1 MIQPMTNSQKTSQ
14 AASKSGKSKSTAGA
28 GERWN
33 KQELFESFA
42 ICTREAV
49 SNWESYFG
57 VEGLAEQVLGEP
69 VHACMNADQT
79 LRETNAW
86 KTLMCLFDYATEGVA
101 DDPDEMS
108 IVLDAASILKLI
120 STEMHWLSQEWDEI
134 VTMGDARYALG
145 DGMALDL
152 ERVALL
158 ANVDIR
164 TVRNAVSAG
173 ELTVIQAPKDDPFPR
188 RTPMVDNASA
198 RRWLYGRKGFKPT
211 ISNSSSENLA
221 LENVHTAADFGTFL
235 KKQRESIGLADS
247 AQKLTI
253 FHPCATAGTI
263 QQLEAGVFMLPL
275 DAVFRVAEFY
285 QLSKKALLECVM
297 RVFFSEELDTL
308 TDSLK

>member
-1 MIQPMTNSQKTSQ
+1 MIQSMTNSQKTSQ
-14 AASKSGKSKSTAGA
+14 AASKSGKSKSTTGA
-28 GERWN
+28 SERWN

-49 SNWESYFG
+49 SNWETFFG
-57 VEGLAEQVLGEP
+57 VEGLAEQVLSEP
-69 VHACMNADQT
+69 VHAFNNADNV
-79 LRETNAW
+79 LRESKAW
-86 KTLMCLFDYATEGVA
+86 KTLISFFDYTTEGVTA
-101 DDPDEMS
+101 GAEEMS
-108 IVLDAASILKLI
+108 IVLDAASILTLI
-120 STEMHWLSQEWDEI
+120 RTEMNQPSKQWDDLL
-134 VTMGDARYALG
+134 TMGDARYG
-145 DGMALDL
+145 LDEGNSLNL
-152 ERVALL
+152 EQVALL

-173 ELTVIQAPKDDPFPR
+173 DLVVEQGVI
-188 RTPMVDNASA
+188 DNAIA
-198 RRWLYGRKGFKPT
+198 RHWLHGRKGFKPT
-211 ISNSSSENLA
+211 VANSSSENLA
-221 LENVHTAADFGTFL
+221 LEDVRTAADFGAFL
-235 KKQRESIGLADS
+235 KKQRERIGLADS

-275 DAVFRVAEFY
+275 DAVFRVADFY